1 MMTTEAMRAN
11 TNDGGDGID
20 PECRC
25 PVCYEWLEAPV
36 TFECNHSIC
45 LGCLQQMLDSAYCKG
60 VCPMCRHRVLNFIR
74 RNAKNPA
81 AMVNQPLAARI
92 AQKRAE
98 GARST
103 RRPVTPP
110 STSCKVLR
118 NRIVNTEPPLP
129 KKRKIDQVI
138 GGEGAELENGCDGP
152 SATKRRT
159 AGGGSNRPVNTAT
172 TSSEPKSLATVDRK
186 LLANDARPL
195 NNHNAL
201 SPSPLSPL
209 PLPSP
214 APLDNDCGAC
224 SSCLN
229 TPHSHIINV
238 PFCCYADSGCC
249 SVVVT
254 GIINGNIIYEI
265 SSSSDLKST
274 NGASTMID

>member
-92 AQKRAE
+92 AQKQAE

-103 RRPVTPP
+103 ILFGVE
-110 STSCKVLR
+110 V
-118 NRIVNTEPPLP
+118 
-129 KKRKIDQVI
+129 
-138 GGEGAELENGCDGP
+138 
-152 SATKRRT
+152 
-159 AGGGSNRPVNTAT
+159 TAT
-172 TSSEPKSLATVDRK
+172 IYTTGVHTSHARGYLACDISR
-186 LLANDARPL
+186 
-195 NNHNAL
+195 
-201 SPSPLSPL
+201 SPVRIP
-209 PLPSP
+209 
-214 APLDNDCGAC
+214 GA
-224 SSCLN
+224 
-229 TPHSHIINV
+229 T
-238 PFCCYADSGCC
+238 
-249 SVVVT
+249 
-254 GIINGNIIYEI
+254 
-265 SSSSDLKST
+265 
-274 NGASTMID
+274 

>member
-1 MMTTEAMRAN
+1 MMRTENEMNNRD
-11 TNDGGDGID
+11 DGGDGID

-118 NRIVNTEPPLP
+118 NRIVNTEQPLP
-129 KKRKIDQVI
+129 KKRKIEQVT
-138 GGEGAELENGCDGP
+138 GGEGVEVGNGCDGP
-152 SATKRRT
+152 SATKRR
-159 AGGGSNRPVNTAT
+159 AVGGGSNRSVNAAT
-172 TSSEPKSLATVDRK
+172 SSSEPKGLATVG
-186 LLANDARPL
+186 NARAGIPRWI
-195 NNHNAL
+195 
-201 SPSPLSPL
+201 
-209 PLPSP
+209 
-214 APLDNDCGAC
+214 C
-224 SSCLN
+224 
-229 TPHSHIINV
+229 
-238 PFCCYADSGCC
+238 SGCGKIYSIQSKRSWTNHMIAC
-249 SVVVT
+249 T
-254 GIINGNIIYEI
+254 GDIPPPVN
-265 SSSSDLKST
+265 KRKRR
-274 NGASTMID
+274 GA

>member
-1 MMTTEAMRAN
+1 MMMRTENEMNNRD
-11 TNDGGDGID
+11 DGGDGID

-36 TFECNHSIC
+36 TFGRHQSVIELFWLNLLMYLVDNDQHQ
-45 LGCLQQMLDSAYCKG
+45 LGSVTTRYVSGVSSKCWTRHTAKG
-60 VCPMCRHRVLNFIR
+60 SVPCV
-74 RNAKNPA
+74 ATENPA

-172 TSSEPKSLATVDRK
+172 TSSEPKSLATVG
-186 LLANDARPL
+186 NARAGIPRWI
-195 NNHNAL
+195 
-201 SPSPLSPL
+201 
-209 PLPSP
+209 
-214 APLDNDCGAC
+214 C
-224 SSCLN
+224 
-229 TPHSHIINV
+229 
-238 PFCCYADSGCC
+238 SGCGKIYSIQSKRSWTNHMIAC
-249 SVVVT
+249 T
-254 GIINGNIIYEI
+254 GDIPPPVN
-265 SSSSDLKST
+265 KRKRR
-274 NGASTMID
+274 